1 MHRLYLKYIRNI
13 VDKTDFGRLAGPSL
27 LRLVDEG
34 MSSSGG
40 GSNLNGR
47 MSAEIWDKIDRSLEV

>member
-34 MSSSGG
+34 MSLSGG
-40 GSNLNGR
+40 GSNVNGR